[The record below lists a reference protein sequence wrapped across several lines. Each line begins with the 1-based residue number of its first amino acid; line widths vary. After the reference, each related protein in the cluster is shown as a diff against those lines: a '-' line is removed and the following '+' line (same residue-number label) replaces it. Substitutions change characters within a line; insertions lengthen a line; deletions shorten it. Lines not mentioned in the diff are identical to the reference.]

1 MFEGVKNL
9 RIQLL
14 SHQVDHHFVALVE
27 VEGAVWELDGR
38 RKSGAKLVGNFFLA
52 LAVILLKS
60 TSREMLQF

>member
-1 MFEGVKNL
+1 M
-9 RIQLL
+9 
-14 SHQVDHHFVALVE
+14 DHHFVALVE